1 MNDTTQGG
9 ESRELVVA
17 KKIAGHLN
25 QMMPEYK
32 AVLPDH
38 ISPQAFIRVA
48 QTAIQLNEGLQ
59 QCSPRSL
66 IAACTRL
73 AEMGLQPDGVEA
85 ALVAFEVNV
94 KRTNPET
101 GLTEWRKER
110 RATPMPMVAGIRD
123 LVRRSGQV
131 KDWKVRIVRKGDKF
145 RHVDGDVESLIH
157 EPEYDDDAPIT
168 HVYSIAYLESGELN
182 RHVMTIA
189 AVEKIRRRSRSADK
203 GPWVDHY
210 EEMVKKTCLKQHSK
224 ALPKAKDDLNR
235 IRFMGMMRAMD
246 EGEDE
251 TRDLPLV
258 DLPQLSAE
266 QAARDRLYAAVDA
279 QVFED
284 DIAPPASAPMKA
296 QHLQTAPENA
306 GEMHPPAAAP
316 KAPRKPRRTAAERL
330 AEANA
335 PRQPKQPPAPPQA
348 APARDIQAEADDVM
362 QSGRDLEYERQM
374 TSMPPAPDDDRF
386 PGDPDPDERGGE
398 DPEELA
404 YRDGWHARG
413 KGQTRLPPRTLNSA
427 QEVQAWLEG
436 WDTFQK
442 AVDIG
447 NAPKTQ
453 AASDAMLDQMV
464 GKVFA

>member
-189 AVEKIRRRSRSADK
+189 AVEKIRRRSRSPDK

-210 EEMVKKTCLKQHSK
+210 DEMVKKTCLKQHSK

-235 IRFMGMMRAMD
+235 IRFMGMMRALD
-246 EGEDE
+246 DGEGE

-284 DIAPPASAPMKA
+284 DVAPPASAPIGA
-296 QHLQTAPENA
+296 AEVVNA
-306 GEMHPPAAAP
+306 GQQTVQAGP

-335 PRQPKQPPAPPQA
+335 PRQPKQPPAASPAPQ
-348 APARDIQAEADDVM
+348 ARDIQAEVDDVT

-374 TSMPPAPDDDRF
+374 TSIPPAPDNDRF
-386 PGDPDPDERGGE
+386 PGDPDPNERSGE
-398 DPEELA
+398 DPEELS
-404 YRDGWHARG
+404 YRDGWHARS
-413 KGQTRLPPRTLNSA
+413 KGQPRVPPRTLNTASD
-427 QEVQAWLEG
+427 VHAWLEG
-436 WDTFQK
+436 WDSFQK